1 MTSTRTALVIGG
13 GIAGPA
19 AAMALR
25 RAGIEATVCE
35 AQPRTADGAGVFLTL
50 ASNGLDALR
59 TIGVRPRSEAHRRP
73 PAFREGG
80 ADAAARAL
88 AEPFHALR
96 RKDR

>member
-35 AQPRTADGAGVFLTL
+35 AQPRTADGGGVFLTL
-50 ASNGLDALR
+50 ASNGLDERLNEAY
-59 TIGVRPRSEAHRRP
+59 GVPHRLEHAGRRRS
-73 PAFREGG
+73 GG
-80 ADAAARAL
+80 AR
-88 AEPFHALR
+88 PSRTFSR
-96 RKDR
+96 P